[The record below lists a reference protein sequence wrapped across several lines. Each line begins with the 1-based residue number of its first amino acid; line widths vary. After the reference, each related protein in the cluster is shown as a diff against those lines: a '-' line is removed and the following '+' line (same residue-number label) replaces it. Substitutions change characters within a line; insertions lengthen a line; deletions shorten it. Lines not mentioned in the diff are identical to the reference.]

1 MRKPVFLT
9 RASAILRYKK
19 QLERDSFPRL
29 QMSLIVATTGGV
41 GLLVSFLLLHAGMA
55 SMAVRYPMSLA
66 VAYLAFL
73 FLLWVWL
80 RHKADDFND
89 LFKGSDTVAEAAID
103 IGPDILSNIKIN
115 PSAVRFA
122 SGQGGNF
129 GGSGASSLYDA
140 PVAQTLADVGGDSGS
155 SVGDGLGDTLGDT
168 LGSVGDADELAI
180 PILVLVFVVG
190 LALASLSIVY
200 SAPALF
206 AELLVDNVLSYA
218 LYRHLN
224 KVETRY
230 WLRTA
235 LTRTAIPFALTAV
248 FLAMVGTALTH
259 YAPGARSIGEAIHY
273 SNAVR

>member
-9 RASAILRYKK
+9 RSSLILRYKK

-29 QMSLIVATTGGV
+29 QMSLIVATTGGA
-41 GLLVSFLLLHAGMA
+41 GLLASFLLLQLGMT
-55 SMAVRYPMSLA
+55 SMAVRYPVSLA

-80 RHKADDFND
+80 RHKADAFKDM
-89 LFKGSDTVAEAAID
+89 FKGSDTVAEVAID
-103 IGPDILSNIKIN
+103 IAPDMLSNIRIT

-129 GGSGASSLYDA
+129 GGSGASSLYEA
-140 PVAQTLADVGGDSGS
+140 PVGQTFAELDGS
-155 SVGDGLGDTLGDT
+155 SASSVGDTLGDA

-180 PILVLVFVVG
+180 PILVVVFVAG
-190 LALASLSIVY
+190 LALASLSIIY
-200 SAPALF
+200 SAPALL
-206 AELLVDNVLSYA
+206 AELLVDYALTYA

-224 KVETRY
+224 KVETQY

-235 LTRTAIPFALTAV
+235 LTRTVIPFALTAV
-248 FLAMVGTALTH
+248 FLTMVGTALAH
-259 YAPGARSIGEAIHY
+259 YAPGTRSIGEAIHY
-273 SNAVR
+273 SRAER